1 MGSAEGSSAKHAGK
15 VVVGSHNSGGGKG
28 GDYVFADLA
37 ELDAIIAEWVSVRD
51 GVEADG
57 VKLRTA
63 QQMIKPPASDLM
75 SQMQP
80 GAVKDSL
87 GKAIK
92 HNQAMWTYANGY
104 VKRLQAAREQ
114 YVAAEE
120 ENAARLRG
128 VDAG

>member
-1 MGSAEGSSAKHAGK
+1 MAEGSSAKNAGS
-15 VVVGSHNSGGGKG
+15 VVAGSHNSGGSGKG

-37 ELDAIIAEWVSVRD
+37 ELDGIIAEWISIRD
-51 GVEADG
+51 GVFSDRD
-57 VKLRTA
+57 KLEQGRR
-63 QQMIKPPASDLM
+63 MITPPAKDLM

-80 GAVKDSL
+80 SAVRESL
-87 GKAIK
+87 GKAIR
-92 HNQAMWTYANGY
+92 HNQAMWTYADGY

-128 VDAG
+128 VDEG